1 MGQSRESLD
10 FKKRKQNQSILSS
23 EVSHLLKGLKKV
35 RKSKFIFWEEVVGE
49 KIAKVAVPVK
59 NKNGVL
65 FVKVDDAVWRFELSR
80 RKEELLDNIFKYYKK
95 NVIKEIVFI

>member
-1 MGQSRESLD
+1 MEQSKESIDL
-10 FKKRKQNQSILSS
+10 KHRKQNQSVLSS
-23 EVSHLLKGLKKV
+23 EVSQLLKGLKKV

-80 RKEELLDNIFKYYKK
+80 RKEELLDKIFKYYKK